1 VADGQI
7 STTKEK
13 IWRRP
18 LRLRLFYSAM
28 EKHKSV
34 SVGPPTGPRGKT
46 TLPSNQSKRR
56 GELAEL
62 NFMHK
67 AASLGF
73 GVAKPYGD
81 SCRYDFILDSG
92 ERLWRVQVKSTYS
105 TGTKGYRIN
114 AYGSTN
120 SGFFSYTPEE
130 IDILVAYVVQENA
143 WYVIPVKSFVPYRS
157 LRLHPSGDKS
167 GPYEKY
173 REAWGLMTSEERIR
187 LAKNGK

>member
-1 VADGQI
+1 MKKNIDV
-7 STTKEK
+7 S
-13 IWRRP
+13 RR
-18 LRLRLFYSAM
+18 RR
-28 EKHKSV
+28 V
-34 SVGPPTGPRGKT
+34 GPRGKT
-46 TLPSNQSKRR
+46 TLPSSNPKLR

-62 NFMHK
+62 SFMYK

-81 SCRYDFILDSG
+81 SFRYDFILDSG

-105 TGTKGYRIN
+105 TSAKGYRIN

-143 WYVIPVKSFVPYRS
+143 WYVIPVKAFVPYRS
-157 LRLHPSGDKS
+157 LQLHPSGDKS

-187 LAKNGK
+187 LANNGK

>member
-1 VADGQI
+1 
-7 STTKEK
+7 
-13 IWRRP
+13 
-18 LRLRLFYSAM
+18 M
-28 EKHKSV
+28 EKRSAV
-34 SVGPPTGPRGKT
+34 LVPRRAGPTGKNTR
-46 TLPSNQSKRR
+46 PSHDPKRR

-62 NFMHK
+62 KFMHK

-92 ERLWRVQVKSTYS
+92 ERLWRVQVKSTY
-105 TGTKGYRIN
+105 GAGQREYRIN

-130 IDILVAYVVQENA
+130 IDILVAYVVQEDA
-143 WYVIPVKSFVPYRS
+143 WYVIPVKAYAPHRS
-157 LRLHPSGDKS
+157 LQLHPSGGKG

-173 REAWGLMTSEERIR
+173 REAWGLMTSEERMR
-187 LAKNGK
+187 VAKNGK

>member
-1 VADGQI
+1 
-7 STTKEK
+7 
-13 IWRRP
+13 
-18 LRLRLFYSAM
+18 M
-28 EKHKSV
+28 EKQSRV
-34 SVGPPTGPRGKT
+34 PLQQRAGPIGKN
-46 TLPSNQSKRR
+46 TLPSRHPKRR

-62 NFMHK
+62 GFMLK

-92 ERLWRVQVKSTYS
+92 ERLWRVQVKSTYGS
-105 TGTKGYRIN
+105 GPTGYRIN

-143 WYVIPVKSFVPYRS
+143 WYVIPVKAFAPHRS
-157 LRLHPSGDKS
+157 LQLHPSGGKS
-167 GPYEKY
+167 GQYEKY
-173 REAWGLMTSEERIR
+173 REAWGLMTSEERMRI
-187 LAKNGK
+187 AKNGK

>member
-1 VADGQI
+1 
-7 STTKEK
+7 
-13 IWRRP
+13 
-18 LRLRLFYSAM
+18 M
-28 EKHKSV
+28 EKQSIVPERQRAERK
-34 SVGPPTGPRGKT
+34 RE
-46 TLPSNQSKRR
+46 LARPSHDPKRR
-56 GELAEL
+56 GELVEL
-62 NFMHK
+62 GFMHK

-73 GVAKPYGD
+73 EVAKPYGD

-92 ERLWRVQVKSTYS
+92 ERLWRVQVKSTYG
-105 TGTKGYRIN
+105 TGAKGYRIN

-130 IDILVAYVVQENA
+130 IDILVAYVVHENA
-143 WYVIPVKSFVPYRS
+143 WYVIPVKAFAPHRS
-157 LRLHPSGDKS
+157 LQLHPSSVGG